1 MPSLALLLVGGGW
14 LLGGARA
21 AFALLGPALLLYF
34 AWPWP
39 GVLMNRVIWALQMF
53 AVDLASAILSGLGI
67 AYEVSGDQI
76 LARQHTFQ
84 VIETCS
90 GMRSLE
96 TLTIAAVAYCELFG
110 RHGRRLWALV
120 LSAPV
125 IALLLNGVRVV
136 TIILNPY
143 SEVVAIHTLQGL
155 VIIVLGVFAI
165 AGVDSLLER
174 LGWFPGGA
182 PRMLRLPRDV
192 PFRGP
197 RWAALA
203 AFLVVL
209 SVASIVPLTASA
221 PAPAVVPLMQRIPA
235 VVGEWSSVP
244 AKVDQGFLGSV
255 YYTQMLRR
263 DYKRGDEVITLF
275 AAEDDRQQPAAS
287 LLSPKIAIGDTGW
300 DTADES
306 RVRVDALESSAWCC
320 AGAPRSASSSTTG
333 SKASGPSGRS
343 SRAPPSSSTATG
355 AITPSRSGRRDS
367 RSTSTRRFRA
377 PRRAPSSSSSS
388 SSASWRAP
396 SRSPRRRP
404 SWSPEPRARASSS
417 RIRRSRPSDQLRM

>member
-1 MPSLALLLVGGGW
+1 
-14 LLGGARA
+14 
-21 AFALLGPALLLYF
+21 
-34 AWPWP
+34 
-39 GVLMNRVIWALQMF
+39 MNAVVWALQMF
-53 AVDLASAILSGLGI
+53 AVDLATAILSGLGI

-165 AGVDSLLER
+165 AGVDSLFER

-182 PRMLRLPRDV
+182 ARMLRVPREV
-192 PFRGP
+192 PFHGL
-197 RWAALA
+197 RWTALG
-203 AFLVVL
+203 AFLAL
-209 SVASIVPLTASA
+209 LAVASIVPLTASS
-221 PAPAVVPLMQRIPA
+221 PAPPIVPLMQRVPA

-244 AKVDQGFLGSV
+244 AKIDQGFLGSV

-263 DYKRGDEVITLF
+263 DYKRGDDVISLF

-287 LLSPKIAIGDTGW
+287 MLSPKSAIGDTGW
-300 DTADES
+300 DTTDRS
-306 RVRVDALESSAWCC
+306 RVRVGALDLE
-320 AGAPRSASSSTTG
+320 RLVLRR
-333 SKASGPSGRS
+333 GPAQRQLVYYWLEGERPFGTEFA
-343 SRAPPSSSTATG
+343 RAAF
-355 AITPSRSGRRDS
+355 ALDRN
-367 RSTSTRRFRA
+367 
-377 PRRAPSSSSSS
+377 PRRHSEPI
-388 SSASWRAP
+388 RAA
-396 SRSPRRRP
+396 RLAIRFDATI
-404 SWSPEPRARASSS
+404 PRAEESAEQ
-417 RIRRSRPSDQLRM
+417 QLQQFVRELAHAELFAATPP